1 MKSFW
6 LKKAAMLGL
15 ALVMIC
21 LLCACG
27 GTASP
32 APAAQTEAPAA
43 QTEAPAETA
52 AEPEAAPT
60 TDFPTGTITIVVPH
74 GAGGGVDTAAR
85 TVAPFLAKE
94 LGVNVVIE
102 NIKGGNGITGHVDVL
117 NRHDGGY
124 SLVAS
129 TCASYILA
137 PYMYGNPYD
146 PMTDFVA
153 VGSIG
158 NSNMFLAAGPS
169 APVKTLDEFISYAA
183 EHPGELTIACAGL
196 GDISGLS
203 LARFLKVMGIEANI
217 VPYDSAAESSA
228 ALAGGHVMYSSG
240 TYSGLKG
247 FVDEGTVTV
256 LLDLTGGVENP
267 PYEVPCVSDV
277 TGNTADETH
286 YYKTLVVPADTPDE
300 VVAILRAAWERAILS
315 EECQA
320 AFQELGDP
328 LQGVMNGE
336 VMQQQVLSDG
346 PVYSMLVEELGLA
359 E

>member
-1 MKSFW
+1 MKKNWYPIIMS
-6 LKKAAMLGL
+6 LILAV
-15 ALVMIC
+15 ALVFS
-21 LLCACG
+21 LGGCG
-27 GTASP
+27 KAETP
-32 APAAQTEAPAA
+32 APAEGTS
-43 QTEAPAETA
+43 APAEESVEN
-52 AEPEAAPT
+52 EPASKV
-60 TDFPTGTITIVVPH
+60 DFPTDTVTIVVPH

-85 TVAPFLAKE
+85 TIAPFFAEE

-102 NIKGGNGITGHVDVL
+102 NISGGNGINGHVDVL

-153 VGSIG
+153 VGSMG

-169 APVKTLDEFISYAA
+169 APVKTMDEFVSYAK
-183 EHPGELTIACAGL
+183 EHPGEVTIACAGL

-203 LARFLKVMGIEANI
+203 LSRFLKLMDIEATV

-247 FVDEGTVTV
+247 FVEEGSVTI

-267 PYEVPCVSDV
+267 PYDVPCVSDI

-286 YYKTLVVPADTPDE
+286 YYKTLVVPADTPAE
-300 VVAILRAAWERAILS
+300 VVEILRTAWENAIKS
-315 EECQA
+315 EACQK
-320 AFQELGDP
+320 AFEELGDP
-328 LQGVMNGE
+328 LQGIMNGTE
-336 VMQQQVLSDG
+336 LQEQILTDG
-346 PVYSMLVEELGLA
+346 PVYSQLVDELGLA

>member
-1 MKSFW
+1 MKKNWCHIIS
-6 LKKAAMLGL
+6 AAVLTAAIAL
-15 ALVMIC
+15 AM
-21 LLCACG
+21 CACG
-27 GTASP
+27 KTETSS
-32 APAAQTEAPAA
+32 AADSSSQTEAAA
-43 QTEAPAETA
+43 VS
-52 AEPEAAPT
+52 
-60 TDFPTGTITIVVPH
+60 FPTDTVKIVVPH

-85 TVAPFLAKE
+85 TIAPFFAKE

-102 NIKGGNGITGHVDVL
+102 NIKGGNGINGHVDVL
-117 NRHDGGY
+117 NRHDGGH

-153 VGSIG
+153 VGSMG

-169 APVKTLDEFISYAA
+169 APVKTLDEFVAYAK

-203 LARFLKVMGIEANI
+203 LSRFLKVMEIEANVI
-217 VPYDSAAESSA
+217 PYESAAETSA

-247 FVDEGTVTV
+247 FVEDGTCTV
-256 LLDLTGGVENP
+256 LMDLTGGVENP
-267 PYEVPCVSDV
+267 PYDVPCVSDL
-277 TGNTADETH
+277 TGNADDETH
-286 YYKTLVVPADTPDE
+286 YYKTLVVPADTPSE
-300 VVAILRAAWERAILS
+300 VVEILRAAWEKAVNS
-315 EECQA
+315 EECHK
-320 AFQELGDP
+320 AFEALGDP
-328 LQGVMNGE
+328 LQGVMNGAE
-336 VMQQQVLSDG
+336 MEAQVQKDG
-346 PVYSMLVEELGLA
+346 PVYKQLVDELGLA